1 MRVLNSIDEMLG
13 NVAYAKGVGCEAN
26 VFAWVYPKPGRA
38 GDPNAVKA
46 NCSGKFPVDG
56 EKCVKNS
63 ENKFLFYLCPLY
75 FNSNEST
82 QLETQLH
89 EASHHAT
96 AFTQD
101 VCMEECYPG
110 RNSSVIVQQPVRA
123 FQAFTAGDFLWTS
136 PPASYHFPQQF
147 VRVGERA
154 MAKIL
159 HKTLDS
165 VTLEFFND
173 GPNCPSQ
180 FKAYGR
186 RPCLDLAVIEPRKA
200 IINADNLCYFV
211 TDVVAGH
218 VGQVSAQECTHGFCF
233 GTKVLYSGEPGVDQ
247 DGAVIGIN
255 HSAVVKK
262 SFSHWYKSSRPAGK
276 PWGVVIYQNPDALA
290 DVAEVTTFG
299 GLTADE
305 AAAEAKTK
313 AAKFRIGDKVYVSGQ
328 PATVRWDGR
337 PANQYLQVEYPGLK
351 RKTEFVLITSISLN
365 EKVFI
370 YVRFDGTRLPVKV
383 LAEHLTAI

>member
-1 MRVLNSIDEMLG
+1 M
-13 NVAYAKGVGCEAN
+13 
-26 VFAWVYPKPGRA
+26 
-38 GDPNAVKA
+38 
-46 NCSGKFPVDG
+46 
-56 EKCVKNS
+56 
-63 ENKFLFYLCPLY
+63 
-75 FNSNEST
+75 
-82 QLETQLH
+82 
-89 EASHHAT
+89 
-96 AFTQD
+96 
-101 VCMEECYPG
+101 
-110 RNSSVIVQQPVRA
+110 
-123 FQAFTAGDFLWTS
+123 
-136 PPASYHFPQQF
+136 
-147 VRVGERA
+147 
-154 MAKIL
+154 
-159 HKTLDS
+159 
-165 VTLEFFND
+165 TLEFFND
-173 GPNCPSQ
+173 GPNCPGK

-186 RPCLDLAVIEPRKA
+186 RPCLDLAVIEPMKA

-218 VGQVSAQECTHGFCF
+218 VGQVRAQECTHGFCF

-262 SFSHWYKSSRPAGK
+262 SFWQVRSSRPAGK